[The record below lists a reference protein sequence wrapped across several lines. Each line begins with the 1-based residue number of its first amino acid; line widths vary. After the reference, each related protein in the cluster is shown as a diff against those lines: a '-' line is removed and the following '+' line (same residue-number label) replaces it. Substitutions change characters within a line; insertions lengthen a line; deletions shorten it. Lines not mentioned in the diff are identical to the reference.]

1 MNMSMKLE
9 KLRTMINEAD
19 EEIVQ
24 LIARRQS
31 YMPEVSAIKRKE
43 NIAIFQPEREAS
55 VLASKKVL
63 AKKFGVSGRL
73 IESIF
78 ALIFK
83 DSRRIQ
89 RKS

>member
-1 MNMSMKLE
+1 MKLE
-9 KLRTMINEAD
+9 KLRTRINEAD
-19 EEIVQ
+19 YKIVQ
-24 LIARRQS
+24 LVARRQS
-31 YMPEVSAIKRKE
+31 YMPEVAVIKRKE
-43 NIAIFQPEREAS
+43 KIAIFQPEREVS

-63 AKKFGVSGRL
+63 AKKFGVSERL

-78 ALIFK
+78 RLILK